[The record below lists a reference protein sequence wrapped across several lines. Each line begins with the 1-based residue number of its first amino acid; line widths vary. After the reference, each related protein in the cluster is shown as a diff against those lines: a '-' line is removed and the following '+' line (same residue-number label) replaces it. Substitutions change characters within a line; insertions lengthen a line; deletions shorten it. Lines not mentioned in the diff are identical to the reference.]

1 MVTVFFSFSLFFF
14 FSFAFI
20 LANPNRLS
28 LFQINLTKSRQV
40 WITLLFS
47 SFFPALRDFS
57 ANYNAM
63 MLSSSLS
70 VLEPVAAESSLP
82 DATTDLVYF
91 HSAACSPGVKL
102 GKMPGQLQG
111 GGQNL

>member
-1 MVTVFFSFSLFFF
+1 
-14 FSFAFI
+14 
-20 LANPNRLS
+20 
-28 LFQINLTKSRQV
+28 
-40 WITLLFS
+40 
-47 SFFPALRDFS
+47 
-57 ANYNAM
+57 M

-102 GKMPGQLQG
+102 GKMAGQLQG
-111 GGQNL
+111 SGQNL